1 MSTKTLPTILFVEF
15 LLAEEMTLYPKK
27 FLSPGDTTS
36 AIGEWTKLKLTEPA
50 SCNTTPEQTPNGLV
64 YTTKITGVV
73 SDDSDSKLQ
82 HRLQTK
88 FHAYRLTDVYK
99 NKYLVGIDK
108 KPFPEILFSPVNDA
122 SPSGLRAV
130 NYEITWISTLPPI
143 DIIDL

>member
-15 LLAEEMTLYPKK
+15 LPAEELVLYPKK
-27 FLSPGDTTS
+27 IITPGDTTS
-36 AIGEWTKLKLTEPA
+36 AIGNWTKLKLTEPP
-50 SCNTTPEQTPNGLV
+50 SCNTTSEQTVNGLV

-73 SDDSDSKLQ
+73 IDDNETELR

-99 NKYLVGIDK
+99 NKYLVGTDK
-108 KPFPEILFSPVNDA
+108 KPFPEIVFSPTNDA
-122 SPSGLRAV
+122 SPSGRRAV
-130 NYEITWISTLPPI
+130 DFEITWISTLPPI

>member
-1 MSTKTLPTILFVEF
+1 MSTKILPTILFVEF
-15 LLAEEMTLYPKK
+15 LLAEEMI
-27 FLSPGDTTS
+27 LSPRKIITPGDTTS
-36 AIGEWTKLKLTEPA
+36 ALGNWTKLKLCEPS
-50 SCNTTPEQTPNGLV
+50 SCNTTPEQTDNGLV

-73 SDDSDSKLQ
+73 SDDKDSALQ

-108 KPFPEILFSPVNDA
+108 KPFPEIGFSPVNDA

>member
-1 MSTKTLPTILFVEF
+1 MSTKTLPTILSVEF
-15 LLAEEMTLYPKK
+15 LPAEEMTLSPKK

-36 AIGEWTKLKLTEPA
+36 ALGNWTKLKLSIPP
-50 SCNTTPEQTPNGLV
+50 SCNTTSEQTPNGLV
-64 YTTKITGVV
+64 YTTQISGQVV
-73 SDDSDSKLQ
+73 EDADNALY

-88 FHAYRLTDVYK
+88 YHAYRITDVYK

-108 KPFPEILFSPVNDA
+108 KPFPEISFSPVNDA

-130 NYEITWISTLPPI
+130 NFEITWISTLPPI

>member
-1 MSTKTLPTILFVEF
+1 MNTKILPTILFVEF

-36 AIGEWTKLKLTEPA
+36 AIGNWTKLKLTEPA
-50 SCNTTPEQTPNGLV
+50 SCNTTSEQTDNGLV
-64 YTTKITGVV
+64 YTTKIAGII
-73 SDDSDSKLQ
+73 SDDSDMALQ

-88 FHAYRLTDVYK
+88 FHLYRITDVYK

-108 KPFPEILFSPVNDA
+108 KPFPEIKFSPVNDA
-122 SPSGLRAV
+122 SSSGMRAV
-130 NYEITWISTLPPI
+130 NFEITWISTLPPI

>member
-1 MSTKTLPTILFVEF
+1 MTTKTLPTILFVEY
-15 LLAEEMTLYPKK
+15 LPAEEMTLFPKK
-27 FLSPGDTTS
+27 VIAPGDTTS
-36 AIGEWTKLKLTEPA
+36 ALGEWTKLKLIEPS
-50 SCNTTPEQTPNGLV
+50 SCNTTSEQSANGLV
-64 YTTKITGVV
+64 YTTKIGGVV
-73 SDDSDSKLQ
+73 SDDHDSALQ
-82 HRLQTK
+82 HMLQTK

-108 KPFPEILFSPVNDA
+108 KPFPEIVFSPVNDA

>member
-1 MSTKTLPTILFVEF
+1 MSTKTLPTILFVDY
-15 LLAEEMTLYPKK
+15 LLTEEMTLSPRK
-27 FLSPGDTTS
+27 FLSPGDATK
-36 AIGEWTKLKLTEPA
+36 AIGNWQRLKLTEPS
-50 SCNTTPEQTPNGLV
+50 SCNTTPEQTVNGLV
-64 YTTKITGVV
+64 YTTKITGVIA
-73 SDDSDSKLQ
+73 DESDSALQ

-108 KPFPEILFSPVNDA
+108 KTFPEIIFSPVNDA
-122 SPSGLRAV
+122 APSGMRVV